1 MIIPNSLFSEKPEK
15 SKKSKSSKKSKR
27 RHSDETLSEA
37 EDGHRSK
44 KRAKEVAP
52 DAVAIAKLPSETP
65 AQSLVNVSSPKKR
78 PAAAT
83 EPIEGRRVVSVPA
96 PSKDRKTSHSSS
108 HSNDHTTVTN
118 KSNGQSKVLTS
129 SKSSSKL
136 GGIPTDPSQLV
147 EMLTKSLVNPN
158 AAHEILSS
166 DSEEDR

>member
-1 MIIPNSLFSEKPEK
+1 M
-15 SKKSKSSKKSKR
+15 
-27 RHSDETLSEA
+27 
-37 EDGHRSK
+37 
-44 KRAKEVAP
+44 KEVAP
-52 DAVAIAKLPSETP
+52 DAVAIVKLPSEIP

-78 PAAAT
+78 PAAA
-83 EPIEGRRVVSVPA
+83 EPVEVRRVVSVPA

-147 EMLTKSLVNPN
+147 EILTKSLVNPN